1 MIKKIL
7 KICGVTVCA
16 AILAAIIYVASV
28 FISYKRIPDLQPLSA
43 EGAPSA
49 ESLSAGHEYTIA
61 TQNVGFGAYDQD
73 FTFFMDGGKQSRADD
88 METVIKDINMA
99 AGELQ
104 SFDPDFVL
112 FQEVD
117 TDSTRSYHTDQEHL
131 LSSAFEG
138 YCHVFAFNYNSAFLM
153 YPPLQPHGRSNSGIL
168 TLSKIGISSSIRRS
182 LPVSTDAKKILDL
195 DRCYS
200 VSRIPVDNGKE
211 LVLYNIHAS
220 AYGSSEEVRKGQM
233 TMFLNDM
240 KSEYDKGNY
249 CICGGDYNHD
259 FTGDS
264 KMYFM
269 SGDLDSVGW
278 AQPFPTEFLPEGIRQ
293 CLDYDNEEPVPTCR
307 NCDVPYGPD
316 CSVVIVDG
324 FIVSD
329 NISCLWLRNVDT
341 AFTYSDHNPVVMKFE
356 LK

>member
-7 KICGVTVCA
+7 KITGIIIGV
-16 AILAAIIYVASV
+16 ILLAAIIYVASV
-28 FISYKRIPDLQPLSA
+28 FLSYHRIPDMQ
-43 EGAPSA
+43 
-49 ESLSAGHEYTIA
+49 SLSVIGDADKEPLLTGHEYIIA

-88 METVIKDINMA
+88 RETVINDINSA
-99 AGELQ
+99 ASTLK

-112 FQEVD
+112 YQEVD
-117 TDSTRSYHTDQEHL
+117 TDSTRSYHTDQVEL
-131 LSSAFEG
+131 LSSSFDG
-138 YCHVFAFNYNSAFLM
+138 YCHVFAYNYNSAYLM
-153 YPPLQPHGRSNSGIL
+153 YPPLQPHGKSNSGIL
-168 TLSKIGISSSIRRS
+168 TLSKTSITSALRRS
-182 LPVSTDAKKILDL
+182 LPVSTDAKKIVDL

-200 VSRIPVDNGKE
+200 VSRFPVENGKE

-220 AYGSSEEVRKGQM
+220 AYGSSDEVRKGQM

-249 CICGGDYNHD
+249 CLCGGDYNHD

-264 KMYFM
+264 KSYFM

-278 AQPFPTEFLPEGIRQ
+278 AQPFPVEYLPEGIHQ
-293 CLDYDNEEPVPTCR
+293 CLAYDNAEPVPTCR

-324 FIVSD
+324 FIISD
-329 NISCLWLRNVDT
+329 NINCLWLKNVDT
-341 AFTYSDHNPVVMKFE
+341 AFSYSDHNPVIMRFE